1 MKRKASNRSLFLPWR
16 DVMNFNT
23 QPGPTVRIAVRDSAS
38 CPNWRNAF
46 VAAGWRPF
54 GKVAE
59 RGGHTS
65 WLFKRGASVFGF
77 SQPAA
82 GRAEQLLQLPAS
94 DAAELSALLV
104 TSGVAVP
111 A

>member
-1 MKRKASNRSLFLPWR
+1 
-16 DVMNFNT
+16 MNFNT
-23 QPGPTVRIAVRDSAS
+23 QSASIVRMAVRDCAS

-46 VAAGWRPF
+46 VSAGWRPF

-59 RGGHTS
+59 RAGHTS
-65 WLFKRGASVFGF
+65 WLLKRGASVFAF
-77 SQPAA
+77 SQPAT
-82 GRAEQLLQLPAS
+82 GRAEQLLQLPSS
-94 DAAELSALLV
+94 DAAELAALLV

>member
-1 MKRKASNRSLFLPWR
+1 
-16 DVMNFNT
+16 MNFNT
-23 QPGPTVRIAVRDSAS
+23 QAAPTVRMTVRDSAS

-54 GKVAE
+54 GKVAQ

-65 WLFKRGASVFGF
+65 WLLKRGASVFGF
-77 SQPAA
+77 SQPDA
-82 GRAEQLLQLPAS
+82 GRAEEQLLQLPVS
-94 DAAELSALLV
+94 DAAELSALLL